1 MNLLRS
7 SLPCLLLILL
17 GACSGHAKDEGE
29 QADSRDNGLAYRV
42 VTELP
47 VVDGQNMLVE
57 KYDFGPE
64 ARRISDSVPSSTDA
78 AGEQEQ
84 HLVPPPRNRH
94 VMMNTSKGQ
103 VQLLLH
109 GDWSPNGARRFIEL
123 VETDFYD
130 GAPWFRVTEDLAQT
144 GLSADP
150 ELNAAQGGINVPPD
164 PMQGSNTRGMVA
176 FAQGAQ
182 GQRNTQWFVNLKDNP
197 LFDTRGFVPFAEV
210 VQGMDVLESLYVTG
224 DPRAGL
230 VEQIGE
236 EGVRAFR
243 AQYPEGDVIESM
255 EMMD

>member
-7 SLPCLLLILL
+7 SLPCLLLLLL
-17 GACSGHAKDEGE
+17 GACSGHAKDEAE

-47 VVDGQNMLVE
+47 VVDGKNMLVE
-57 KYDFGPE
+57 KYDFGP
-64 ARRISDSVPSSTDA
+64 AAQRVSDSVPSSTDA
-78 AGEQEQ
+78 AGERGLS
-84 HLVPPPRNRH
+84 LVPPPQDRQ
-94 VMMNTSKGQ
+94 VMLKTSKGN
-103 VQLLLH
+103 VILLVH
-109 GDWSPNGARRFIEL
+109 TSWAPNGARRFIEL
-123 VETDFYD
+123 VENGFYD

-150 ELNAAQGGINVPPD
+150 ELNTMQAGTNVAPD

-210 VQGMDVLESLYVTG
+210 QQGMDVLESLYVTG

-243 AQYPEGDVIESM
+243 AQYPEGDVIEYAR
-255 EMMD
+255 MMD